1 MTSTTTATRNRRQL
15 LRDMLSGG
23 DSTAARTFDS
33 AVLVAI
39 VLSLVILFTESLQN
53 LHPTLRLVLNI
64 LEALLTLLF
73 TVEYA
78 LRLYCAPRPR
88 AYALSL
94 WGIIDLLA
102 VLPPYLTIVLPA
114 ARYMLILRSAR
125 FLRIFRILRLFAFI
139 NEGHLLLRA
148 VARSLH
154 KIAVYFL
161 FVLVITC
168 ILGTLMF
175 IIETGQP
182 GSEFTDISTSIYWA
196 ITTLS
201 TVGYGDITPVTALGR
216 LLSGFIM
223 LLGYTIIAIPTG
235 IVSASFIDETRQP
248 VKEGH
253 CPRCNA
259 KVRKQDNFCPQCGE
273 KL

>member
-1 MTSTTTATRNRRQL
+1 MKKPYWLQREYMRSIIFGTDTPAGRRFDIL
-15 LRDMLSGG
+15 L
-23 DSTAARTFDS
+23 
-33 AVLVAI
+33 LVAI
-39 VLSLVILFTESLQN
+39 VLSLFTLFFESMPS
-53 LHPTLRLVLNI
+53 LHPTLKLVLEV
-64 LEALLTLLF
+64 LEGLLTVLF
-73 TVEYA
+73 TLEYA
-78 LRLYCAPRPR
+78 ARIYCAESRKG
-88 AYALSL
+88 YALSL

-102 VLPPYLTIVLPA
+102 VLPPYLTFFLPT

-148 VARSLH
+148 LGKSLH

-161 FVLVITC
+161 FVLVLTC

-175 IIETGQP
+175 IIESNQP
-182 GSEFTDISTSIYWA
+182 ESEFTDIGTSIYWA

-201 TVGYGDITPVTALGR
+201 TVGYGDITPVTFLGR

-235 IVSASFIDETRQP
+235 IVSASFIDETKEP
-248 VKEGH
+248 VRDGR
-253 CPRCNA
+253 CPRCDS
-259 KVRKQDNFCPQCGE
+259 KVRKTDKFCSHCGE